1 MSYKGYLIDLDGT
14 MYRGKAPIDGASAF
28 IKTLQER
35 HIPYVFV
42 TNNSSATEEMVVE
55 KLATFGIDT
64 TPDHVLTS
72 ASATAKYIARE
83 KQGATCYIIGEKGLH
98 DACEKVGL
106 KESTLDVDF
115 VVMGIDREISYEKL
129 KTAAL
134 HVRDGATFISTNK
147 DAAIPTEE
155 GLLPGNGSLTSV
167 VSVSTGVAPIF
178 VGKPEPIIM
187 EEALRMIGLDRE
199 EVLMVGDNYTTDI
212 LAGVHAYMDTLMV
225 LTGFSSREDV
235 ADVPKAEKPT
245 YIMDDLYSWIEE
257 KMS

>member
-1 MSYKGYLIDLDGT
+1 MRYKGYLIDLDGT
-14 MYRGKAPIDGASAF
+14 MYRGTAPIDGAGDF
-28 IKTLQER
+28 IETLQAQ

-42 TNNSSATEEMVVE
+42 TNNSSATEAMVVE
-55 KLATFGIDT
+55 KLARFGIDT

-72 ASATAKYIARE
+72 ATATAKYIARAQ
-83 KQGATCYIIGEKGLH
+83 QGATCYIIGEKGLH
-98 DACEKVGL
+98 EACEKAGL
-106 KESTLDVDF
+106 KKSASDADF

-134 HVRDGATFISTNK
+134 HVRRGATFISTNK

-187 EEALRMIGLDRE
+187 EEALRMIGLDRK

-212 LAGVHAYMDTLMV
+212 LAGVHARMDTLMV

-235 ADVPKAEKPT
+235 VGVPEAEKPT
-245 YIMDDLYSWIEE
+245 YIMDDLHVWRKE
-257 KMS
+257 KMV